1 MKARTAWLLLVGLA
15 VLLGSTSP
23 AAAQGQ
29 RSPYGVEEFNTY
41 VETDPQRTPD
51 PAARLQAIEA
61 FLQKYPDSILRAF
74 VYPNQAQTA
83 FQLQRYPLCLEAV
96 DNFMAMDRDQV
107 SGFLQQSNLNQAQ
120 IDNIYFSGLILHTY
134 SFLQSFRN
142 GTPQAD
148 ALAARGAER
157 ARQGLELHQK
167 LYAEVQP
174 PADPAAR
181 KQFEDTK
188 LQQEAAFRK
197 VLAFVAERKKD
208 YAAAARE
215 YAPLAKLTPN
225 DAWVNYRLGLASLQ
239 QPTPDYRTGIWH
251 VGRAIALKVNK
262 SDEVKEYLTK
272 VMSGY
277 QQVLPECAADQV
289 NDVIEAAAQS
299 PTPPADWR
307 LVDGDRVNAVRRE
320 MSIKRIFDDLKAGGD
335 TAHLMFLAS
344 CGSEIGLGESGQ
356 PELAVM
362 IIEVTESP
370 DNLVTL
376 RAAAGQE
383 AVDAKAA
390 NVEVKVIAPAEAKNL
405 KPEDVVR
412 ISGKISGFKSDP
424 FLIKLTEAKVNAED
438 IPKPT
443 PARRGGS
450 AGR

>member
-23 AAAQGQ
+23 AAAQK
-29 RSPYGVEEFNTY
+29 SPYGVEEFNTY

-107 SGFLQQSNLNQAQ
+107 SGFLQQSNLNQTQ

-157 ARQGLELHQK
+157 ARQGLELHQR

-174 PADPAAR
+174 PADAAAR

-215 YAPLAKLTPN
+215 YAGLVKLTPN

-251 VGRAIALKVNK
+251 VARAIALKVNK
-262 SDEVKEYLTK
+262 SDEVRDYLTK
-272 VMSGY
+272 VMSAH

-289 NDVIEAAAQS
+289 NDVIAAAAQS
-299 PTPPADWR
+299 PHPPADWR
-307 LVDGDRVNAVRRE
+307 IVGAEQVTALRGELTV
-320 MSIKRIFDDLKAGGD
+320 KRIFDDLKAGGD
-335 TAHLMFLAS
+335 TEHLIWLAS
-344 CGSEIGLGESGQ
+344 CGLEL
-356 PELAVM
+356 PELGGEILAV
-362 IIEVTESP
+362 SQNP

-376 RAAAGQE
+376 
-383 AVDAKAA
+383 AVAVTEESSNTKQPDI
-390 NVEVKVIAPAEAKNL
+390 EVRVVAPPEAKNL
-405 KPEDVVR
+405 KAGDFIHFTGVMGGYQKEPFFQLKLKD
-412 ISGKISGFKSDP
+412 GKVK
-424 FLIKLTEAKVNAED
+424 AED

-443 PARRGGS
+443 PARRGG
-450 AGR
+450 AAR

>member
-83 FQLQRYPLCLEAV
+83 FQLQRYPLCMEAV

-107 SGFLQQSNLNQAQ
+107 SGFLQQSNLNQTQ

-167 LYAEVQP
+167 LYAEVQL
-174 PADPAAR
+174 PADAAAR

-239 QPTPDYRTGIWH
+239 RPTPDYRAGIWH
-251 VGRAIALKVNK
+251 VGRAIALNVNK

-277 QQVLPECAADQV
+277 QQVLPECASDQV
-289 NDVIEAAAQS
+289 SDIIAAAAQS
-299 PTPPADWR
+299 AQPPADWR
-307 LVDGDRVNAVRRE
+307 IVSAEQVTALRGELTV
-320 MSIKRIFDDLKAGGD
+320 KRIFDDLKAGGD
-335 TAHLMFLAS
+335 TEHLIWLAS
-344 CGSEIGLGESGQ
+344 CGLEL
-356 PELAVM
+356 PELGGEILAV
-362 IIEVTESP
+362 SQNP

-376 RAAAGQE
+376 
-383 AVDAKAA
+383 AVAVTEESSNTKQPDI
-390 NVEVKVIAPAEAKNL
+390 EVRVVAPPEAKNL
-405 KPEDVVR
+405 KAGDFVHFTGIV
-412 ISGKISGFKSDP
+412 SGYQKEP
-424 FLIKLTEAKVNAED
+424 FFQLKLKDGKVKAED
-438 IPKPT
+438 IPKPG